1 MKPCLPKCHQNAETE
16 GINEMP
22 IREYECKD
30 CQLKFETI
38 DLGTD
43 SEKPGCPRCQSE
55 NVERKFSLFSSSHV
69 EGASCNI
76 TRGFG

>member
-1 MKPCLPKCHQNAETE
+1 
-16 GINEMP
+16 MP

-38 DLGTD
+38 ELGGV
-43 SEKPGCPRCQSE
+43 SERVTCPRCHSE
-55 NVERKFSLFSSSHV
+55 NVEKKLSLFSST
-69 EGASCNI
+69 GQDGKSCTTF

>member
-1 MKPCLPKCHQNAETE
+1 
-16 GINEMP
+16 MP

-38 DLGTD
+38 ELSGD
-43 SEKPGCPRCQSE
+43 SEKVTCPRCHSE
-55 NVERKFSLFSSSHV
+55 NVERKLSLFSNSPGG
-69 EGASCNI
+69 GASCNF

>member
-1 MKPCLPKCHQNAETE
+1 
-16 GINEMP
+16 MP

-38 DLGTD
+38 ELGTD
-43 SEKPGCPRCQSE
+43 SEKPSCPRCHSE
-55 NVERKFSLFSSSHV
+55 NVEKKLSLFSGSSAM
-69 EGASCNI
+69 GASCKI